1 MRKYIGMISVV
12 LGSLVLSMEIYGL
25 KFIQGFEMTTGS
37 WLHNAFRYITDPVVS
52 ISIAIVIIV
61 ILYGISLIFKK

>member
-1 MRKYIGMISVV
+1 MKKYIGMISVI

-37 WLHNAFRYITDPVVS
+37 
-52 ISIAIVIIV
+52 
-61 ILYGISLIFKK
+61 